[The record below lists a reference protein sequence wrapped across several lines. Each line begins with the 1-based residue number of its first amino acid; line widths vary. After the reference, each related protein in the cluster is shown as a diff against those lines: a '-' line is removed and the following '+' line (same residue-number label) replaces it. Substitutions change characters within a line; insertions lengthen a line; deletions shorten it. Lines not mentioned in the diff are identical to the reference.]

1 MAKKNLKKFRFK
13 VKMKNGLVL
22 TSKEG
27 ITPWSEFIE
36 NWKTA
41 AGKSLPDGS
50 GSKTVLEWIE
60 KMGTIGRKKGR
71 ASRGDEDNFDAIAPI
86 PQYLELADAIGAEK
100 NLSEKQLS
108 AVAKLKKYLEDNDN
122 ENSNINPQNIYFN
135 TVSDFEENEDGK
147 GIATDWKK
155 MYGDYRTPQYRDFRN
170 EYKEGNVPVIPEDW
184 YSENAREANPPVY
197 QALWGTNGTEW
208 FGEKSL
214 LEICTEYEEQLDDVP
229 FESDRENPFQVAG
242 NGTADFLMQNVPG
255 FRAFVLETVK
265 DTANY
270 RLPNGNYRA
279 KRAMT
284 RQRKNPVGYPLNDA
298 QAAAF
303 MEHINASRP
312 VDTDNLFLDV
322 NWRQME
328 HAAKSLP
335 EYKSLNY
342 GVSDSELEKKS
353 KVSEDGVKKSQEK
366 SLVSLSWKEI
376 MKVRT

>member
-1 MAKKNLKKFRFK
+1 MRMRINLPE
-13 VKMKNGLVL
+13 GLAVVSDQPSPVFADEF
-22 TSKEG
+22 SKWE
-27 ITPWSEFIE
+27 TEARKP
-36 NWKTA
+36 
-41 AGKSLPDGS
+41 LPDKS
-50 GSKTVLEWIE
+50 GSKTVLDWIN
-60 KMGTIGRKKGR
+60 KMGKVGRKKGR
-71 ASRGDEDNFDAIAPI
+71 VADGSVGNFPPKAPI
-86 PQYLELADAIGAEK
+86 PEFIKLANAVGKEK
-100 NLSEKQLS
+100 NLSEAQFN
-108 AVAKLKKYLEDNDN
+108 AVRDLKKYIDDNDN
-122 ENSNINPQNIYFN
+122 NTSKVNPANIEFN
-135 TVSDFEENEDGK
+135 TITRYREEEGEGK
-147 GIATDWKK
+147 PISFGKV
-155 MYGDYRTPQYRDFRN
+155 YGDYRTRTYVRFRN
-170 EYKEGNVPVIPEDW
+170 RYR
-184 YSENAREANPPVY
+184 S
-197 QALWGTNGTEW
+197 
-208 FGEKSL
+208 
-214 LEICTEYEEQLDDVP
+214 DDVP
-229 FESDRENPFQVAG
+229 TVPAGWYSDKKGEAKPPVWQAIWGRKDANDTFKSESLREICESFDGVLDELTFQTKRDSPLKVGG
-242 NGTADFLMQNVPG
+242 NGTAEFLMNNVPG
-255 FRAFVLETVK
+255 FRAFVQKTVN

-353 KVSEDGVKKSQEK
+353 KVSKDGVKKSQEK
-366 SLVSLSWKEI
+366 SPVSLSWKEI